1 MKIKLE
7 LTVQEIN
14 IVLKY
19 LGKGSYDEVAG
30 LIAAIKTEGD
40 KQILEL
46 ENQQKQLGLDI

>member
-19 LGKGSYDEVAG
+19 LSKGSYDEVAG
-30 LIAAIKTEGD
+30 LIATVKSEGD

-46 ENQQKQLGLDI
+46 ENANKQAELNI